1 MQKAVAFFKDVRT
14 EMSRVTWPTRPELL
28 ESTAIVIV
36 TTIAIS
42 IFVGLVNL
50 VFQKGL
56 GWILTGGR

>member
-1 MQKAVAFFKDVRT
+1 MQKVVAFFKDVRT

-28 ESTAIVIV
+28 ESTGIVIV

-42 IFVGLVNL
+42 MFVGLVNL